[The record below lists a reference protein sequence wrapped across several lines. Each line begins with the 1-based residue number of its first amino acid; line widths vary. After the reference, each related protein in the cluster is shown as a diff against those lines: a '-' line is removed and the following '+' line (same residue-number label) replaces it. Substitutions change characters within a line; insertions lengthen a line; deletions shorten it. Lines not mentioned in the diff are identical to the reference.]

1 MFMPRRTSSFLL
13 FWMWAGLAVGQCVP
27 DDPCD
32 DGDVCTVNDML
43 VIGLNDAP
51 VCAPGTVEFPQPP
64 VSTTSGS
71 LALEEQRIVSPFLHE
86 LPVARRFRKQYLWR
100 PHELDVQLNQL
111 AGNVDVTSGLG
122 TCEPVS
128 AIAFFID
135 IPVAAT
141 DQRFWN
147 VTMTLKHALPG
158 MEELSGGFANNVD
171 TVQGCGSEN
180 AVLFP
185 PVNAQPGWAS
195 FPLSIPFQWDGV
207 HGVVLEVAATLAA
220 GTAISAPL
228 PVRYDQAVPPN
239 DQVTYYAFA
248 EAPFLP
254 QCTPPV
260 GVGECSTVN
269 IATALSSSCG
279 TFGSSPLRP
288 AVRFLG
294 GVATALPATCA
305 CTGTLLD
312 SDADGTPDC
321 SDVCPFGPNPGAYC
335 DDGDPATIG
344 DVVQE
349 DCGCS
354 GIPLAVHEEQGNALP
369 PFRLDPTTRSIHF
382 SGGPFSGTLLDA
394 QGRSLRSLANAP
406 ALDMWALPPGIYL
419 LRDAAGSSWRF
430 PLD

>member
-1 MFMPRRTSSFLL
+1 MIRCS
-13 FWMWAGLAVGQCVP
+13 LALIALPLAAQVAMSQCPVGAS
-27 DDPCD
+27 CD
-32 DGDVCTVNDML
+32 DGDPCTVNDLFL
-43 VIGLNDAP
+43 VQVNEPPA
-51 VCAPGTVEFPQPP
+51 CAPGTVEFPQPP

-100 PHELDVQLNQL
+100 PHELDVHMNQL

-220 GTAISAPL
+220 GTASSAPL

-248 EAPFLP
+248 EAPFCLP
-254 QCTPPV
+254 CTPPI

-269 IATALSSSCG
+269 IATALSSTCG

-294 GVATALPATCA
+294 GIATALPATCVCA
-305 CTGTLLD
+305 GALLD

-321 SDVCPFGPNPGAYC
+321 SDVCPFGPNPGEYC

-354 GIPLAVHEEQGNALP
+354 GIPLAVHEELGNALP

-382 SGGPFSGTLLDA
+382 SGGPFTGSLHDA
-394 QGRSLRSLANAP
+394 QGRLLRSLANAN